1 MAELVGA
8 LSLATDSA
16 NGVRPQTA
24 IRTAILSVELARA
37 AAQPSDVCRAA
48 FWTALLRFIGCTSFA
63 HETARWAAGDDLRML
78 AELQTIDVERP
89 STVLL
94 GALRASRGAGA
105 PARASAIVRLVASG
119 DASERFAQAHCS
131 QADSLARS
139 LGAPA
144 LVRSALGDLYE
155 RFDGLG
161 APRRARGDAISIVAR
176 IVHVAAWAEA
186 HASSAGHEAAVAA
199 VEAMRGRSLDPALA
213 TVFVREIASTLA
225 EPPTAIFEAMLDR
238 EPEPRWTIDDPEP
251 VFEAF
256 AKYADLKSP
265 FLLGHSTGVASLVD
279 RTAESLGFSQA
290 ERSLVRRAALVHDVG
305 RVALPN
311 GIWDSAAP
319 LGRVEREAIESHATH
334 TERILAF
341 GEQTRSL
348 ALVASAAHERQDET
362 GYPHRRAPRDRCARL
377 LAACDVL
384 HALGEERPHRRALDA
399 EARAKI
405 LLDDVRLSKLDR
417 VIVDAALATA
427 RGRAIDPR
435 ARGAA
440 LSERE
445 IEVLVELARGAS
457 NKEIAVSLGVS
468 PKTVQHHVAHVYEK
482 TGVKS
487 RAAAALYAV
496 EHGLVVSK
504 SVV

>member
-24 IRTAILSVELARA
+24 IRTAILAVDLARA
-37 AAQPSDVCRAA
+37 SGAATDVQRAA

-63 HETARWAAGDDLRML
+63 HETARWAAGDDLGLL
-78 AELQTIDVERP
+78 AELQTTDVERP
-89 STVLL
+89 STVLR
-94 GALRASRGAGA
+94 GALRASRAA
-105 PARASAIVRLVASG
+105 NAFARVASFARLVSDRDASA
-119 DASERFAQAHCS
+119 RFADAHCS
-131 QADSLARS
+131 QANSLAES
-139 LGAPA
+139 LGAPP
-144 LVRSALGDLYE
+144 LVRAALADLYE

-161 APRRARGDAISIVAR
+161 APRNARGEELSLVAR
-176 IVHVAAWAEA
+176 VVHVAAWAEA
-186 HASSAGHEAAVAA
+186 HAALAGPDAALEAVR
-199 VEAMRGRSLDPALA
+199 AMRGRSLDPAL
-213 TVFVREIASTLA
+213 VDRFVRDVATTLA
-225 EPPTAIFEAMLDR
+225 APPTPIFESMLER
-238 EPEPRWTIDDPEP
+238 EPSPQWTIDDPEP
-251 VFEAF
+251 VFVTF

-290 ERSLVRRAALVHDVG
+290 ERGIARRAALVHDVG

-311 GIWDSAAP
+311 GIWDSPAP
-319 LGRVEREAIESHATH
+319 LGRVEREAIASHATH

-348 ALVASAAHERQDET
+348 AVVASAAHERQDES

-377 LAACDVL
+377 LAVCDVL
-384 HALGEERPHRRALDA
+384 HALGEARPHRAALGA
-399 EARAKI
+399 EAREAI
-405 LLDDVRLSKLDR
+405 LLEDVRGSRLDR
-417 VIVDAALATA
+417 TIADAALATA
-427 RGRAIDPR
+427 KGRVLPTR
-435 ARGAA
+435 ASV

-457 NKEIAVSLGVS
+457 NKEIAVALGVS

-482 TGVKS
+482 TGVRS

-504 SVV
+504 SLG